1 MKNGLVTLIA
11 LALVLACDSNDV
23 NNSNPFLANTSFSIQ
38 INTNLPTYS
47 NLQFPSNSVK
57 VNQANAGIRGI
68 IVFNTG
74 TGFRAFDGACP
85 NQAPAT
91 CSTLT
96 LSGINATCPCDSAVY
111 SLFTAQSPGKQ
122 YPLKEYRAESNGT
135 VITISN

>member
-1 MKNGLVTLIA
+1 MKNFLI
-11 LALVLACDSNDV
+11 LIFVFFFIFGCDKNDA
-23 NNSNPFLANTSFSIQ
+23 NNSNPYIPNTSFSVQ

-57 VNQANAGIRGI
+57 VNQVNAGVRGI

-74 TGFRAFDGACP
+74 TGYRAFDGACP
-85 NQAPAT
+85 NQSVT
-91 CSTLT
+91 SCSTLT
-96 LSGINATCPCDSAVY
+96 ISGINATCPCDNAVY

-122 YPLKEYRAESNGT
+122 YPLKEYRAELSGT